1 MFAKNLESSL
11 SNKNFIYYG
20 TVRHS
25 RFTPFKRM
33 FSYKIFMTFFDINT
47 IEKSFKN
54 SFLFGINKRGL
65 VSYFRKDYHG
75 DQNLSLDEAVRK
87 TIKTKTKYNPKGPI
101 RILTH
106 LRYFGYCFNPVSFF
120 YCYNKE
126 DTEVEMIM
134 AEVTNTPWNERHCY
148 FIDNKKNNKFKQDLK
163 KQFHVSPFW
172 DMDHDYEWYFN
183 EPDKNLNVNM
193 INFKDGNKIFN
204 ATLDLKKK
212 AKLNYKNL
220 ILYTL
225 RFPFLTLMVFLRIH
239 FQALILLIRG
249 ATFYSHPKY
258 KEVKN

>member
-1 MFAKNLESSL
+1 MFAKNLVLNL
-11 SNKNFIYYG
+11 SNKNYIYYG

-25 RFTPFKRM
+25 RFTPFKRI
-33 FSYKIFMTFFDINT
+33 FSYKTFMTFFDINA
-47 IEKSFKN
+47 IEKSFKS
-54 SFLFGINKRGL
+54 SFLFGINKRVL
-65 VSYFRKDYHG
+65 FRILEKITT
-75 DQNLSLDEAVRK
+75 V
-87 TIKTKTKYNPKGPI
+87 TKIFRLTKPLEKQLKQKQKYNPKGPI

-148 FIDNKKNNKFKQDLK
+148 FIKNKKNNKFKQKLK

-183 EPDKNLNVNM
+183 EPNKNLNVNM

-212 AKLNYKNL
+212 AKLNHKNL
-220 ILYTL
+220 MLYTL

-239 FQALILLIRG
+239 FQALI
-249 ATFYSHPKY
+249 S
-258 KEVKN
+258 